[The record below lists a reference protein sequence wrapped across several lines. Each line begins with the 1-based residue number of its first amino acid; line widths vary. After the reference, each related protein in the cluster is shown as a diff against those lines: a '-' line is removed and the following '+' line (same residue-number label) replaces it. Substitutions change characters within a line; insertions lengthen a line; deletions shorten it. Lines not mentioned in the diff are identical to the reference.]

1 MSVSARLW
9 VAFLATVLLGAV
21 LVFQLGVI
29 GDLAEGNTRL
39 ATISSRV
46 SVIGAEQ
53 LNRLDLLDEHL
64 AKYRVTGDERY
75 AEQFALAADR
85 FRSSFADIDTLALTA
100 AERDPV
106 ERMGELFG
114 EFDAELEHLGGLAAD
129 DGPKAPD
136 AILLERGARWIEGLR
151 SETVAL
157 TEASRAA
164 MVLEAERSVRR
175 AESAETTAW
184 ILAIAVLALGGIV
197 TFTVARSVSGSLRRL
212 AEGTHR
218 VAEGEFGIR
227 LSGARG
233 REFRELEDDF
243 NVMVERLS
251 ELERMKKDFVAG
263 ISHDLKSPLASI
275 RMTLSVL
282 QDELSGPLVE
292 RQRRLLELAS
302 RSSERLAGMIS
313 HLIEL
318 AQLEGSA
325 LPFHFR
331 RVDLGRLVGGVAAE
345 METRFHEKEV
355 TAVLD
360 LPRQVQVECDAGRI
374 AQVVQ
379 NLIENALEV
388 APAGSTIEIGCRRLA
403 DEPREDGEQAADGS
417 KRHPEAV
424 RLTVSDRGPGV
435 PPELAPT
442 IFDRFV
448 RGDRGSVGGAG
459 LGLTICREIIEAHV
473 GRIWVEDRPGG
484 GSTFAFQIPAV
495 RPPEPGSETMLSG
508 TGMRIEVD
516 A

>member
-1 MSVSARLW
+1 MSVSAKLW

-29 GDLAEGNTRL
+29 DDLAEGSMRL

-53 LNRLDLLDEHL
+53 LNGLDRLDEHL

-75 AEQFALAADR
+75 AEQFVLAADR
-85 FRSSFADIDTLALTA
+85 FRSNFADIDTLALTA
-100 AERDPV
+100 AERVPV
-106 ERMGELFG
+106 DRIGVLLEEFEPALESLGEAVASDRAG
-114 EFDAELEHLGGLAAD
+114 T
-129 DGPKAPD
+129 PD
-136 AILLERGARWIEGLR
+136 SILLERGARWIESLR
-151 SETVAL
+151 SETLTL
-157 TEASRAA
+157 TEASRMA
-164 MVLEAERSVRR
+164 MVSEAERSIRS
-175 AESAETTAW
+175 AESAEKTAW
-184 ILAIAVLALGGIV
+184 FLAIAVLALSGLV
-197 TFTVARSVSGSLRRL
+197 TFTVARSVTGSLRRL
-212 AEGTHR
+212 ADGTHR

-233 REFRELEDDF
+233 PEFRELEDDF

-251 ELERMKKDFVAG
+251 ELERVKKDFVAG

-292 RQRRLLELAS
+292 RQRRLVELAG

-313 HLIEL
+313 HLLDL

-331 RVDLGRLVGGVAAE
+331 RVELGQLVHGVVAE
-345 METRFHEKEV
+345 METRFEEKDV
-355 TAVLD
+355 TPIVE
-360 LPRQVQVECDAGRI
+360 LPRPLRVDCDAGRI

-379 NLIENALEV
+379 NLVENALEV
-388 APAGSTIEIGCRRLA
+388 APAGSRIEIACERRSDPALEQESTVA
-403 DEPREDGEQAADGS
+403 DSTDREAETI
-417 KRHPEAV
+417 

-435 PPELAPT
+435 PPELASA

-459 LGLTICREIIEAHV
+459 LGLTICREIIEAH
-473 GRIWVEDRPGG
+473 GGKLWVETRPGG
-484 GSTFAFQIPAV
+484 GSRFAFQIPAV
-495 RPPEPGSETMLSG
+495 RRMEPGDETMLFG
-508 TGMRIEVD
+508 AKMKIEGD

>member
-164 MVLEAERSVRR
+164 MVSEAERSVRR

>member
-1 MSVSARLW
+1 
-9 VAFLATVLLGAV
+9 
-21 LVFQLGVI
+21 
-29 GDLAEGNTRL
+29 
-39 ATISSRV
+39 
-46 SVIGAEQ
+46 
-53 LNRLDLLDEHL
+53 
-64 AKYRVTGDERY
+64 
-75 AEQFALAADR
+75 
-85 FRSSFADIDTLALTA
+85 
-100 AERDPV
+100 
-106 ERMGELFG
+106 
-114 EFDAELEHLGGLAAD
+114 
-129 DGPKAPD
+129 
-136 AILLERGARWIEGLR
+136 LLERGARWIEGLR

>member
-1 MSVSARLW
+1 MSVSTRLW
-9 VAFLATVLLGAV
+9 VGFLATVLLGAV

-46 SVIGAEQ
+46 SVVGAEQ
-53 LNRLDLLDEHL
+53 LNRLDLLNEHL

-85 FRSSFADIDTLALTA
+85 IQASFADIDTLALTA
-100 AERDPV
+100 GEREPV
-106 ERMGELFG
+106 ERIGELFG
-114 EFDAELEHLGGLAAD
+114 EFDAELKLLGGLAAAE
-129 DGPKAPD
+129 GAEAPD
-136 AILLERGARWIEGLR
+136 EGLLERGARWIEGLR
-151 SETVAL
+151 SETLAL
-157 TEASRAA
+157 TEASREA
-164 MVLEAERSVRR
+164 MVSEAERSVRR
-175 AESAETTAW
+175 AESAEKTAW
-184 ILAIAVLALGGIV
+184 ILAIAVLAIGGLV
-197 TFTVARSVSGSLRRL
+197 TFTVARSVSGNLRRL

-331 RVDLGRLVGGVAAE
+331 QVDLGRLVGGVAAE

-355 TAVLD
+355 TPVLD
-360 LPRQVQVECDAGRI
+360 LPRPLLLECDAGRI

-379 NLIENALEV
+379 NLVENALEV
-388 APAGSTIEIGCRRLA
+388 APAGSSIEIRIEDLA
-403 DEPREDGEQAADGS
+403 QVSPAEGSAGADNGTGET
-417 KRHPEAV
+417 EAI
-424 RLTVSDRGPGV
+424 RLTISDRGPGI
-435 PPELAPT
+435 PAELAAR

-459 LGLTICREIIEAHV
+459 LGLTICREIVEAHG
-473 GRIWVEDRPGG
+473 GRIWVEDRLGG
-484 GSTFAFQIPAV
+484 GSTFAFEIPRV
-495 RPPEPGSETMLSG
+495 RSPEPGIEMIPSGSEV
-508 TGMRIEVD
+508 RIEVD

>member
-100 AERDPV
+100 AEREPV